1 LRLLTPTR
9 QGRVA
14 EGGGECHAA
23 RRNRV
28 CPQGAG
34 GASFCQGDGGVS
46 SEVQSSD
53 RLRVGIIGCGAG
65 VFHLEGYAEDPRA
78 EIVALAG
85 LDTDRCQKL
94 AAQFNVPSIYGDY
107 QELLAREDIQA
118 VSLAVP
124 NNLHLP
130 MALAAFEAGKHVLVE
145 KPIARTAAEGEEMVA
160 AAKKAGKLLGV
171 AFNRR
176 ARHDVQLVHQAVKNG
191 EFGRIYYAKA
201 FWMRRSGIPGMGTW
215 FTKKEGAGG
224 GPLIDLGVH
233 VLDMALYMMGNPG
246 VTAVS
251 AATYAE
257 LGPQGKGAWR
267 GARFHV
273 DVNQPYEVEDLATAL
288 IRLEGGATLQLETSW
303 AAYTSAG
310 DDFGVSLFGNNG
322 GAEIVA
328 KDYALTGTLRVF
340 GEFAGIPTDS
350 APRLQKISGHTEIIK
365 AFVTSI
371 LTGTPFSPSG
381 EEGVERARLI
391 DAIYRSAELGREI
404 TLDEVM
410 S

>member
-1 LRLLTPTR
+1 VP
-9 QGRVA
+9 
-14 EGGGECHAA
+14 
-23 RRNRV
+23 
-28 CPQGAG
+28 
-34 GASFCQGDGGVS
+34 
-46 SEVQSSD
+46 SEEQPSD
-53 RLRVGIIGCGAG
+53 KLRVGIIGCGAG
-65 VFHLEGYAEDPRA
+65 VFHLEGYSEDPRA

-85 LDTDRCQKL
+85 LDTDRCTKL

-107 QELLAREDIQA
+107 QELLTRDDIEA

-160 AAKKAGKLLGV
+160 AAKRAGKLLGV

-176 ARHDVQLVHQAVKNG
+176 SRHDVQLVHQAVKNG
-191 EFGRIYYAKA
+191 DFGRIYYAKA

-273 DVNQPYEVEDLATAL
+273 DVTQPYEVEDLATAL

-303 AAYTSAG
+303 AAYTGAG

-350 APRLQKISGHTEIIK
+350 SPRLQKISGHTEIIK

-371 LTGTPFSPSG
+371 LTGAPFSPSG

-404 TLDEVM
+404 TIDEV
-410 S
+410 

>member
-1 LRLLTPTR
+1 MSSVEHP
-9 QGRVA
+9 A
-14 EGGGECHAA
+14 E
-23 RRNRV
+23 
-28 CPQGAG
+28 
-34 GASFCQGDGGVS
+34 
-46 SEVQSSD
+46 

-65 VFHLEGYAEDPRA
+65 IFHLEGYSEDPRA

-85 LDTDRCQKL
+85 LDTDRCRKL
-94 AAQFNVPSIYGDY
+94 AAQFNVPSIYGHY
-107 QELLAREDIQA
+107 QDLLARDDIEA

-246 VTAVS
+246 VVAVS

-310 DDFGVSLFGNNG
+310 DDFGVSLFGNSG
-322 GAEIVA
+322 GAEIFA
-328 KDYALTGTLRVF
+328 KDYALTDTLRVF
-340 GEFAGIPTDS
+340 GEFAGIPADS
-350 APRLQKISGHTEIIK
+350 SPRLQKISGHTEIIK

-371 LTGTPFSPSG
+371 LTGAPFSPSG

-404 TLDEVM
+404 TIDEVVRRET
-410 S
+410 